1 MAKVKLSKDGSSINF
16 VQTESIPT
24 SLKKFRRSPEI
35 EDFYRFIYENL
46 LQREAFEIVNK
57 IYLVRKKEELE
68 AKKAARAEK
77 RAQKALEKSAGAKS
91 KTKAKSKSKAKT
103 KAKKK

>member
-16 VQTESIPT
+16 VQTENIPT

-35 EDFYRFIYENL
+35 EDFYRFVYENL

-57 IYLVRKKEELE
+57 IYLKRKKEESE

-77 RAQKALEKSAGAKS
+77 RALKASSK
-91 KTKAKSKSKAKT
+91 KTKAKTKT
-103 KAKKK
+103 KKKK

>member
-35 EDFYRFIYENL
+35 EDFYRFVYENL
-46 LQREAFEIVNK
+46 LQREAFEIINK
-57 IYLVRKKEELE
+57 IYLTRKKAEAE
-68 AKKAARAEK
+68 AKKIARAEK
-77 RAQKALEKSAGAKS
+77 RALKASQK
-91 KTKAKSKSKAKT
+91 KAAAAKT
-103 KAKKK
+103 KKK